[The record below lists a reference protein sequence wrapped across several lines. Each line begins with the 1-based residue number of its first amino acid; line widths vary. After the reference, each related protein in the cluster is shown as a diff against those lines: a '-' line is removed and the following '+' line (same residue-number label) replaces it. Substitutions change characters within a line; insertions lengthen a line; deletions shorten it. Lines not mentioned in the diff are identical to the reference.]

1 MNNKSD
7 QDKNI
12 YLSQRRLI
20 WISFRKHKLALLGLL
35 VLCVLYL
42 AALFAPFIAP
52 YSKAERFK
60 DYQIVPPTKI
70 HFVTK
75 EGNISRPFIY
85 LIEIRLN
92 KETYKYEHIEI
103 ETQPLK
109 IEFFVEAQPYKLF
122 SIIPMKRKLFGI
134 QDAPIF
140 ILGSDRLG
148 RDLFSRILYAS
159 QISLSI
165 GFVGVALSF
174 VIGCFL
180 GAISGFL
187 GGVAD
192 EIIQRAIDL
201 IISIP
206 QIPLWMALS
215 AAVPQEWTVVQT
227 YFAITV
233 ILSAVGWTT
242 LARVVRGKLISLR
255 EEDFAF
261 AAKIAGA
268 SEMRIILRHLLP
280 NFLSYLVVS
289 VTLAVPGMILAETA
303 LSFLGLGMQAPA
315 VSWGT
320 LLQDAQY
327 LSILAISPWHLWPIA
342 FVIVTILM
350 FNFVGD
356 GLRDAAD
363 PYSR

>member
-1 MNNKSD
+1 MNNESKR
-7 QDKNI
+7 DKAI
-12 YLSQRRLI
+12 YLSQGRLI
-20 WISFRKHKLALLGLL
+20 WINFRKHKLAFMGIS

-42 AALFAPFIAP
+42 GALFASFIAP
-52 YSKAERFK
+52 YDKTERFK

-85 LIEIRLN
+85 LLERRLN
-92 KETYKYEHIEI
+92 KETYRYEYI
-103 ETQPLK
+103 ETLPRK
-109 IEFFVEAQPYKLF
+109 IEFFVETQPYKLF
-122 SIIPMKRKLFGI
+122 SIIPMKSKLFGV
-134 QDAPIF
+134 QDTPIF

-159 QISLSI
+159 RISLSI
-165 GFVGVALSF
+165 GFVGVFFSF

-187 GGVAD
+187 GGIAD
-192 EIIQRAIDL
+192 EIIQRSIDL

-215 AAVPQEWTVVQT
+215 AAVPQEWTVIQT

-233 ILSAVGWTT
+233 ILGTVGWTT
-242 LARVVRGKLISLR
+242 LARVVRGKLLTLR
-255 EEDFAF
+255 EEDFAL

-268 SEMRIILRHLLP
+268 SEMRIVLRHLLP
-280 NFLSYLVVS
+280 NFLSYLIVS
-289 VTLAVPGMILAETA
+289 ITLAIPGMILAETA

-363 PYSR
+363 PYAR